1 MPNPA
6 DIMKLM
12 GFKNRFQSSH
22 PKFVAFLGAVAGQ
35 GVNEGDIIEVT
46 ITKADG
52 TKTTA
57 NMRVTADDVN
67 MVNEIKTMRP

>member
-12 GFKNRFQSSH
+12 GLKKRFENNH
-22 PKFVAFLGAVAGQ
+22 PKFLAFISNVARKGIE
-35 GVNEGDIIEVT
+35 EGSIIEVT
-46 ITKADG
+46 LITPEG

-57 NMRVTADDVN
+57 NMKVTADDVAMIN
-67 MVNEIKTMRP
+67 DLKGMK